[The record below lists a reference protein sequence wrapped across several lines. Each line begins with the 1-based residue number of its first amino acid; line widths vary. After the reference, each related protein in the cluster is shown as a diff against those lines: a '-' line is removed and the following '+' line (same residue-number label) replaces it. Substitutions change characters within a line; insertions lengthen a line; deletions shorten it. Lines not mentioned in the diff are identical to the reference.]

1 MAINLYGFKKYGC
14 ENIRT
19 CGVNIPAE
27 GSNSSTGTSKTY
39 FDEASSYTIDSKTV
53 YTIPAG
59 SIIKF
64 EFTAGSDVSGSEA
77 DNKIEITYVSSL
89 GANTLT
95 SKTYENLLNIGADDY
110 ALLAEDYTIGDRKLV
125 YYVVDNTSNVEVR

>member
-95 SKTYENLLNIGADDY
+95 SKTYENLLNIGALFGKEHGFLEISPILNFSS
-110 ALLAEDYTIGDRKLV
+110 LLGSATDC
-125 YYVVDNTSNVEVR
+125 NF